1 MIVTNHGLLKL
12 RILSPLMATVFAVVV
27 YIDVKQYFM
36 FPLVVLQVSSLIFAF
51 KLKCMNKERSLRVVT
66 RGGVIFIVIAYGL
79 ATTLGVFVS
88 MNTPK
93 TVESIFLLLFYVT
106 CLDAL
111 MAIPFI
117 MSFTDQSK
125 WQRVGPVSGPAASSA
140 MHGANGGIAAAYADS
155 DYNAADYD
163 WPQSDYHTSVLS
175 SDSFDIN
182 PATGQ
187 TMVGMYDTSGCLYG
201 YSDPVFTDNN
211 HTNQFSDFDYHN
223 NP

>member
-12 RILSPLMATVFAVVV
+12 RILSPLMATVFAIVV
-27 YIDVKQYFM
+27 YIDIKQYFM
-36 FPLVVLQVSSLIFAF
+36 FPLVFLQVAALIFAF
-51 KLKCMNKERSLRVVT
+51 KLKSMNKERSLRVIA
-66 RGGVIFIVIAYGL
+66 RGGLVFIVITYGL
-79 ATTLGVFVS
+79 ATALGVFVS
-88 MNTPK
+88 MKTPK

-111 MAIPFI
+111 MAIPFV

-125 WQRVGPVSGPAASSA
+125 WQRVGPVSGGASSA
-140 MHGANGGIAAAYADS
+140 LHGDNNQTVMAYAGS

-163 WPQSDYHTSVLS
+163 WPQSDYYTSALS

-223 NP
+223 NQ